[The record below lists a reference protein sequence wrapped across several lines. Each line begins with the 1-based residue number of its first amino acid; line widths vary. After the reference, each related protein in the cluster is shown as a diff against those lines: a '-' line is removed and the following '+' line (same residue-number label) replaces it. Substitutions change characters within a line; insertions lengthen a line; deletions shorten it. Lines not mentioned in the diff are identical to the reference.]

1 MKMPWSVKGVDA
13 QARDVAKDAARRA
26 GMTLGEWLNTMIVET
41 AADEPE
47 PPRRTR
53 PGQDPQ
59 GHNLKDIA
67 ERLAR
72 LDRAAAETALGA
84 HHAQSDLESVLR
96 RAIADTARRAD
107 VVEERTA
114 GALTAMV
121 RWMERAEERRREEVG
136 TIAAAQERTSTALRD
151 ALALVATRM
160 NDIERTVT
168 SRDTDPGVRDALA
181 RLESR
186 IDRLDERE
194 SEAPVPPRIEKALRD
209 LETRLVAVAGRI
221 GTEAQPSQREQAE
234 RIETIE
240 TALAS
245 ILDRLDMAR
254 EEDDPAVSPAAA
266 APGSLDEAM
275 AQIRARQAM
284 LDRPASSGK
293 RAADAAPAPQAVAD
307 GVVDSLKGDIAQ
319 LSLRIDELREV
330 TQRHGARQDGRADR
344 DVAALRGDLADL
356 TAAVKTLA
364 PQTRLDAIED
374 GLTTLGTRLD
384 GLRREAGAGALGEPL
399 EKIGVEMGRIGQ
411 ALEPLRTLADLR
423 ADIAAL
429 GRRLDRIQSQPDPG
443 ALADITAGIESLKGG
458 IADAVRG
465 AAAVSTLEKRLGSID
480 STLARLAEDRSS
492 AADAGA
498 AAIRSAADDI
508 RAAVAGIHA
517 PDLGGVESR
526 LKSIEERFDAAPA
539 PVLAAADEI
548 RAAMAGFRAPDLG
561 GVESRLQAIGEAVLR
576 ASSPDPSVADDV
588 RAAVAGIT
596 FPDLGTIESRLQ
608 TIIERLD
615 TPPAPVNAAADVG
628 DLEGLIR
635 GLGEKIDAAGRSEA
649 TPASF
654 EALERQI
661 ATMTDALGR
670 NDESF
675 ASLRAMERSI
685 ADLFV
690 RVEDGRLAVVEAAE
704 AAAMKAAQTVSGSIA
719 PAVDDRATE
728 ALDAVQATLGRI
740 VERLARLEA
749 GIEAQQQAS
758 PAAAP
763 APEPKPA
770 APSVAEKIAA
780 AAAAARAAQLA
791 EPASKSRAAPAQSP
805 TPAAPA
811 VPTAGDVEDAR
822 LLVAAAR
829 ASAEKAML
837 SLSAPSASRAVEA
850 DAPVPSDTQP
860 DEKGEAK
867 PDEQSD
873 EELIAAAVAAATR
886 AEAAGLTPATLAE
899 DRPLEPGTG
908 RPVIA
913 PAPEAETEAEP
924 ADVPS
929 RKPSFI
935 AAARAAVASQP
946 RKGGRPSSLRPE
958 RKDTPSEPA
967 VDGAVDAGD
976 VPAASFLER
985 KRRPLLIGLAI
996 VVLALGTAQIVRT
1009 MLLQNAQRD
1018 AAPPAQQDSGAL
1030 PAKPPLDPSA
1040 TGALPPATL
1049 PAPAL
1054 LEPPATPAQP
1064 SFNLDTQPSPP
1075 ADGFVQTPR
1084 AEPDTVGA
1092 LGSAPQVTPPPALTD
1107 PDPVG
1112 TPALND
1118 IARAL
1123 LPAGLQKAAK
1133 SGNPIAAYDIALRM
1147 LDGKG
1152 VPRDSKAAMKWLEK
1166 AAAGGLAPAEY
1177 RLGSLYEKGTGV
1189 AVDLVKARAFY
1200 QRAADRGNAKAMHNL
1215 GVLIADSGSGKPD
1228 YATAAAWFRR
1238 AADLGVRD
1246 SQYNLAILA
1255 ARGLGMQQNL
1265 GESYVWFTIA
1275 AAQGDEDAGR
1285 KREEVAARLDAAAL
1299 ATAKAA
1305 AAGFQPRKPD
1315 EAANEVAM
1323 PANWD
1328 DFAPTAAPARDKG
1341 KGRG

>member
-41 AADEPE
+41 ATDEPE
-47 PPRRTR
+47 PPRARH
-53 PGQDPQ
+53 GHEPQ

-72 LDRAAAETALGA
+72 LDRAAADTALGA

-96 RAIADTARRAD
+96 RAIADTTKRAD

-114 GALTAMV
+114 GALSAMV
-121 RWMERAEERRREEVG
+121 RWMEHAEQRRREEVG

-160 NDIERTVT
+160 NDIERTVAT
-168 SRDTDPGVRDALA
+168 RDSDPGVKEALA
-181 RLESR
+181 RLELR

-194 SEAPVPPRIEKALRD
+194 SAAPVPPRIEKALRD

-254 EEDDPAVSPAAA
+254 EEDEAAVAGT
-266 APGSLDEAM
+266 PGSLDEAM
-275 AQIRARQAM
+275 AQIRARQAT
-284 LDRPASSGK
+284 LDRPAAAGR
-293 RAADAAPAPQAVAD
+293 RAAAPAPQAVAD
-307 GVVDSLKGDIAQ
+307 GIVDSLKGDIAQ
-319 LSLRIDELREV
+319 LSLRIDELRDV
-330 TQRHGARQDGRADR
+330 TQRNTAHQDGRAGR

-374 GLTTLGTRLD
+374 GLSALGDRLD
-384 GLRREAGAGALGEPL
+384 GLRRESGARALAEPL
-399 EKIGVEMGRIGQ
+399 ESIGVEMGRIGQ

-429 GRRLDRIQSQPDPG
+429 GRRLDRVQAQPDAR
-443 ALADITAGIESLKGG
+443 ALAEITAGIESLKGG

-465 AAAVSTLEKRLGSID
+465 ADAVSNLEKRLGSID
-480 STLARLAEDRSS
+480 ATLARLAQGRDD
-492 AADAGA
+492 AAGAGA

-508 RAAVAGIHA
+508 RAAVASLQG
-517 PDLGGVESR
+517 PDLGGVETR
-526 LKSIEERFDAAPA
+526 LKAIEERFDAAPA

-548 RAAMAGFRAPDLG
+548 RAAVAGLRAPDLG
-561 GVESRLQAIGEAVLR
+561 GVESRLQAIEEAFRR
-576 ASSPDPSVADDV
+576 APAPHLSVADDV
-588 RAAVAGIT
+588 RAAVAGIE
-596 FPDLGTIESRLQ
+596 FPDLGIIENRLQ
-608 TIIERLD
+608 TIIGRLD
-615 TPPAPVNAAADVG
+615 VPPPPAQAAVDTG
-628 DLEGLIR
+628 ELEGLIR

-661 ATMTDALGR
+661 AAMTDALGR

-675 ASLRAMERSI
+675 AALRSMERSI

-690 RVEDGRLAVVEAAE
+690 RFEDGRLAVVEAAE

-719 PAVDDRATE
+719 APAPDDRASQ

-749 GIEAQQQAS
+749 GIEAQQQAAS
-758 PAAAP
+758 AAAPAAAP
-763 APEPKPA
+763 EPRPA

-780 AAAAARAAQLA
+780 AAAAARAAKLA
-791 EPASKSRAAPAQSP
+791 EPPAKSRATATAPAP
-805 TPAAPA
+805 TPGAVTPAAA
-811 VPTAGDVEDAR
+811 DVEDAR
-822 LLVAAAR
+822 QLVASAR

-837 SLSAPSASRAVEA
+837 SLAPPAAAEAVVADEPAPAEIPSANTAQARQA
-850 DAPVPSDTQP
+850 
-860 DEKGEAK
+860 
-867 PDEQSD
+867 EQSD

-886 AEAAGLTPATLAE
+886 AEAAGLTPAVLAE

-908 RPVIA
+908 RPVLP
-913 PAPEAETEAEP
+913 PAAEPEAEAGPEGP
-924 ADVPS
+924 AP

-946 RKGGRPSSLRPE
+946 RKAARPSSLRPE
-958 RKDTPSEPA
+958 RKTDAAEPA
-967 VDGAVDAGD
+967 ADGADAAPGMQ
-976 VPAASFLER
+976 AGSFLER
-985 KRRPLLIGLAI
+985 KRRPILIGLAI

-1009 MLLQNAQRD
+1009 MLLQNANRD
-1018 AAPPAQQDSGAL
+1018 TAPPAAQQESGAL
-1030 PAKPPLDPSA
+1030 PAKPAPEPSV
-1040 TGALPPATL
+1040 TGAIPPVTL
-1049 PAPAL
+1049 PAPVL
-1054 LEPPATPAQP
+1054 LDPPTAPAQP
-1064 SFNLDTQPSPP
+1064 SFNNGARPAPP

-1092 LGSAPQVTPPPALTD
+1092 LGTAPQGAPSPALTD

-1123 LPAGLQKAAK
+1123 LPTGLQKAAR
-1133 SGNPIAAYDIALRM
+1133 SGNPVAAYDVALRM

-1152 VPRDSKAAMKWLEK
+1152 VPRDPKAAIKWLEK

-1189 AVDLVKARAFY
+1189 PVDLVKARAFY

-1215 GVLIADSGSGKPD
+1215 GVLIADSASGKPD

-1315 EAANEVAM
+1315 DAANEVAM
-1323 PANWD
+1323 PASWD
-1328 DFAPTAAPARDKG
+1328 DITPAAAPAKG

>member
-53 PGQDPQ
+53 PGQEPQ

-84 HHAQSDLESVLR
+84 HHAQSDLGSVLR
-96 RAIADTARRAD
+96 RTIADTTRRAD

-160 NDIERTVT
+160 HDIERTVT
-168 SRDTDPGVRDALA
+168 SRDTDPGVKDALA
-181 RLESR
+181 RLETR

-194 SEAPVPPRIEKALRD
+194 SAAPVPPRIEKALRD

-254 EEDDPAVSPAAA
+254 EEDDSPFEAAA
-266 APGSLDEAM
+266 ATPGSLDEAM

-284 LDRPASSGK
+284 LDRPASTGK
-293 RAADAAPAPQAVAD
+293 RAADTAPAPQAMVD

-330 TQRHGARQDGRADR
+330 TQRHGAHQDGRAGR

-374 GLTTLGTRLD
+374 GLTALGARLD
-384 GLRREAGAGALGEPL
+384 GLRREAGARALAEPL
-399 EKIGVEMGRIGQ
+399 ETIGAEMGRIGE
-411 ALEPLRTLADLR
+411 ALEPLRTLGDLR

-429 GRRLDRIQSQPDPG
+429 GRRLDRVQSQPDPG

-465 AAAVSTLEKRLGSID
+465 ADAVSTLEKRLGSID
-480 STLARLAEDRSS
+480 STLARLAQHRDG
-492 AADAGA
+492 AAEAGA

-508 RAAVAGIHA
+508 RAAVAGFNA
-517 PDLGGVESR
+517 PDLGGVENR
-526 LKSIEERFDAAPA
+526 LKAIEERFDAAPA

-548 RAAMAGFRAPDLG
+548 RAAVAGFRAPDLG
-561 GVESRLQAIGEAVLR
+561 GVESRLRAIEEAFQR
-576 ASSPDPSVADDV
+576 APSPDPSVADDV
-588 RAAVAGIT
+588 RAAVAGIA
-596 FPDLGTIESRLQ
+596 FPDLGTIENRLQ

-615 TPPAPVNAAADVG
+615 APSAPVHAPADVG
-628 DLEGLIR
+628 ELEGLIR
-635 GLGEKIDAAGRSEA
+635 SLGEKIDAAGQTEA

-661 ATMTDALGR
+661 AAMTDALGR

-685 ADLFV
+685 ADLFI
-690 RVEDGRLAVVEAAE
+690 RFEDGRLAVVEAAE

-719 PAVDDRATE
+719 PVVDDRATE

-749 GIEAQQQAS
+749 GIEAQQQQAAS
-758 PAAAP
+758 GPAP
-763 APEPKPA
+763 APSPEPKPA

-780 AAAAARAAQLA
+780 AAAAARAAKLA
-791 EPASKSRAAPAQSP
+791 EPAAKSRVAPSPAP
-805 TPAAPA
+805 TPPPA
-811 VPTAGDVEDAR
+811 PTAAVTPASGDIDDAR
-822 LLVAAAR
+822 VLVAAAR

-837 SLSAPSASRAVEA
+837 SLSAPAAEPTPAAEVSAQSEI
-850 DAPVPSDTQP
+850 QP
-860 DEKGEAK
+860 DEKGETRTA
-867 PDEQSD
+867 EQSD
-873 EELIAAAVAAATR
+873 EDLIAAAVAAATR
-886 AEAAGLTPATLAE
+886 AEAAGLTPAILAE

-908 RPVIA
+908 RPVL
-913 PAPEAETEAEP
+913 PPVQELEPEAEAEP
-924 ADVPS
+924 ADVPQ

-935 AAARAAVASQP
+935 AAARAAVASHP
-946 RKGGRPSSLRPE
+946 KKGGRPSSLRPE
-958 RKDTPSEPA
+958 RKEVPSEPA
-967 VDGAVDAGD
+967 AEGADAALGA
-976 VPAASFLER
+976 PAASFLER
-985 KRRPLLIGLAI
+985 KRRPILIGLAI

-1009 MLLQNAQRD
+1009 MLLQSAQRE
-1018 AAPPAQQDSGAL
+1018 AAPPA
-1030 PAKPPLDPSA
+1030 
-1040 TGALPPATL
+1040 
-1049 PAPAL
+1049 
-1054 LEPPATPAQP
+1054 
-1064 SFNLDTQPSPP
+1064 
-1075 ADGFVQTPR
+1075 V
-1084 AEPDTVGA
+1084 
-1092 LGSAPQVTPPPALTD
+1092 
-1107 PDPVG
+1107 
-1112 TPALND
+1112 
-1118 IARAL
+1118 
-1123 LPAGLQKAAK
+1123 
-1133 SGNPIAAYDIALRM
+1133 
-1147 LDGKG
+1147 
-1152 VPRDSKAAMKWLEK
+1152 
-1166 AAAGGLAPAEY
+1166 
-1177 RLGSLYEKGTGV
+1177 
-1189 AVDLVKARAFY
+1189 
-1200 QRAADRGNAKAMHNL
+1200 
-1215 GVLIADSGSGKPD
+1215 
-1228 YATAAAWFRR
+1228 
-1238 AADLGVRD
+1238 
-1246 SQYNLAILA
+1246 
-1255 ARGLGMQQNL
+1255 
-1265 GESYVWFTIA
+1265 
-1275 AAQGDEDAGR
+1275 
-1285 KREEVAARLDAAAL
+1285 
-1299 ATAKAA
+1299 
-1305 AAGFQPRKPD
+1305 
-1315 EAANEVAM
+1315 
-1323 PANWD
+1323 
-1328 DFAPTAAPARDKG
+1328 
-1341 KGRG
+1341 